1 MAGDERARKILEGF
15 KLYLF
20 MFSFRFQDKLLT
32 LIAGG
37 ESSSILNIAGVVIFS
52 SGDLFLETLLFFY

>member
-20 MFSFRFQDKLLT
+20 IFLFRFSDKLLT
-32 LIAGG
+32 LVAGC
-37 ESSSILNIAGVVIFS
+37 ESLSINS
-52 SGDLFLETLLFFY
+52 Q